1 MSGCEYYQELI
12 SRMLD
17 EDISR
22 DERAALAE
30 HLGTC
35 RECAAM
41 YQAFSALSDTISS
54 GMVDPPEE
62 LTDNIMA
69 ELRRSEIRRKNRRM
83 PRQMKNLI
91 AAAACAAVV
100 IAAVGGV
107 AIVGSHR
114 NETAVYE
121 SRTSRISSGN
131 ISTAGKENAS
141 VEAPAPATEAP
152 AAAQSVP
159 DTSAAAAAPAQIP
172 DSENFGYVPDRSGTA
187 ASTVAPAQ
195 TPASRPQ
202 FTPAPG
208 TVATPVPT
216 AAPTPVPTPVPTV
229 APTPVPTVAPTPVP
243 TVAPT
248 PVPTAAPTPVP
259 TVEPTPVPTVEP
271 TAEPA
276 GNLLQSAAPG
286 VTGEAPADEPASG
299 ADFGTEAPAVG
310 EAPLGAAAAPGTAPD
325 ELVPPEGGSSADD
338 IVRRIDLR
346 AIDTDELVKA
356 LLTPDDDEQE
366 PAEDAQTQDAQAETA
381 PAEAA
386 PSAEPTAMP
395 DSAAAKE
402 AAEKIVTAP
411 APLDEHLKA
420 LLPEGIV
427 PDRIDVIS
435 YTATGTDDVD
445 KETELLVCICGDSV
459 LVIARDENGLP
470 VSTMPELTAEQYA
483 ALIAPYITAAEDAC
497 MQQAES

>member
-100 IAAVGGV
+100 IAAVGGA
-107 AIVGSHR
+107 AIVGNHR

-131 ISTAGKENAS
+131 ISTAGEENAS

-159 DTSAAAAAPAQIP
+159 DTAAAAAAPAQIP

-187 ASTVAPAQ
+187 ASTAAPVQ

-216 AAPTPVPTPVPTV
+216 A
-229 APTPVPTVAPTPVP
+229 
-243 TVAPT
+243 APT

-276 GNLLQSAAPG
+276 GDLLQSAAPG

-366 PAEDAQTQDAQAETA
+366 PAEDAQTQDAQAETD

-402 AAEKIVTAP
+402 AAKKIVTAP

-420 LLPEGIV
+420 LLPEGIA

-435 YTATGTDDVD
+435 YTATGIDDVD
-445 KETELLVCICGDSV
+445 KETELLVCICGDGV

>member
-100 IAAVGGV
+100 IAAVGGA
-107 AIVGSHR
+107 AIVGNHR

-159 DTSAAAAAPAQIP
+159 DMAAAAAAPAQIP

-187 ASTVAPAQ
+187 ASTAAPVQ

-202 FTPAPG
+202 FTP
-208 TVATPVPT
+208 
-216 AAPTPVPTPVPTV
+216 
-229 APTPVPTVAPTPVP
+229 
-243 TVAPT
+243 
-248 PVPTAAPTPVP
+248 
-259 TVEPTPVPTVEP
+259 
-271 TAEPA
+271 
-276 GNLLQSAAPG
+276 APG

-310 EAPLGAAAAPGTAPD
+310 EAPLGAAAAPDTAPD

-420 LLPEGIV
+420 LLPEGIA

-435 YTATGTDDVD
+435 YTATGIDDVD
-445 KETELLVCICGDSV
+445 KETELLVCICGDGV

-470 VSTMPELTAEQYA
+470 VSAMPELTAEQYA
-483 ALIAPYITAAEDAC
+483 ALIAPYITAAEDVC

>member
-54 GMVDPPEE
+54 GMIDPPEE

-100 IAAVGGV
+100 IAAVGGA

-131 ISTAGKENAS
+131 ISTAGEENAS

-159 DTSAAAAAPAQIP
+159 DMAAAAAAPAQIP
-172 DSENFGYVPDRSGTA
+172 DSENFGYVPDSSGTA
-187 ASTVAPAQ
+187 ASTAAPVQ

-216 AAPTPVPTPVPTV
+216 SAPTPV
-229 APTPVPTVAPTPVP
+229 PTPVP

-276 GNLLQSAAPG
+276 GDLLQSAAPG

-420 LLPEGIV
+420 LLPEGIA

-445 KETELLVCICGDSV
+445 RETELLVCICGDSV

-470 VSTMPELTAEQYA
+470 VSAMPELTAEQYA

>member
-83 PRQMKNLI
+83 PRQMKSFI

-131 ISTAGKENAS
+131 ISTAGEENAS

-159 DTSAAAAAPAQIP
+159 DTAAAAAAPAQIP

-187 ASTVAPAQ
+187 ESTAAPAQ

-243 TVAPT
+243 T
-248 PVPTAAPTPVP
+248 AAPTPVP

-276 GNLLQSAAPG
+276 GDLLQSAAPG

-325 ELVPPEGGSSADD
+325 ELIPPEGDSSADD

-356 LLTPDDDEQE
+356 LLTPDGDEQE
-366 PAEDAQTQDAQAETA
+366 SAEDAQTQDAQAETA

-386 PSAEPTAMP
+386 PSAEPTAVP

-420 LLPEGIV
+420 LLPEGIA

-435 YTATGTDDVD
+435 YTIADAGDVD
-445 KETELLVCICGDSV
+445 KETELLICICGDSV
-459 LVIARDENGLP
+459 LVLARDENGLP
-470 VSTMPELTAEQYA
+470 VSAMPELTAEQYA

>member
-100 IAAVGGV
+100 IAAVGGA

-131 ISTAGKENAS
+131 ISTAGEENAS

-159 DTSAAAAAPAQIP
+159 DTAAAAAAPAQIP
-172 DSENFGYVPDRSGTA
+172 DSENFGYVPDSSGTA
-187 ASTVAPAQ
+187 ASTAAPVQ

-229 APTPVPTVAPTPVP
+229 APTPVPT
-243 TVAPT
+243 
-248 PVPTAAPTPVP
+248 AAPTPVP

-276 GNLLQSAAPG
+276 GDLLQSAAPG

-299 ADFGTEAPAVG
+299 ADFGTETPAVG
-310 EAPLGAAAAPGTAPD
+310 EAPLGAAAAPDTAPD

-381 PAEAA
+381 PAEAT

-420 LLPEGIV
+420 LLPEGIA

-445 KETELLVCICGDSV
+445 KETELLVCICGDGV

-483 ALIAPYITAAEDAC
+483 ALIAPYITAAEDAY

>member
-100 IAAVGGV
+100 IAAVGGA

-131 ISTAGKENAS
+131 ISTAGEENAS

-159 DTSAAAAAPAQIP
+159 DMAAAAAAPAQIP
-172 DSENFGYVPDRSGTA
+172 DSENFGYVPDSSGTA
-187 ASTVAPAQ
+187 ASTAAPVQ

-229 APTPVPTVAPTPVP
+229 APTPVPT
-243 TVAPT
+243 
-248 PVPTAAPTPVP
+248 AAPTPVP

-276 GNLLQSAAPG
+276 GDLLQSAAPG
-286 VTGEAPADEPASG
+286 VTGEAPADEHASG

-420 LLPEGIV
+420 FLPEGIA

-445 KETELLVCICGDSV
+445 KETELLVCICGDGV

-470 VSTMPELTAEQYA
+470 VSAMPELTAEQYA

>member
-100 IAAVGGV
+100 LAAVGGA

-131 ISTAGKENAS
+131 ISTAGEENAS

-152 AAAQSVP
+152 AAVQSVP
-159 DTSAAAAAPAQIP
+159 DTAAAAAAPAQIP

-187 ASTVAPAQ
+187 ASTAAPAQ

-229 APTPVPTVAPTPVP
+229 APTPVPTA
-243 TVAPT
+243 APT
-248 PVPTAAPTPVP
+248 PVPTAAPTPAP

-276 GNLLQSAAPG
+276 GDLLQSAAPG
-286 VTGEAPADEPASG
+286 VSTEAPADEPASG

-325 ELVPPEGGSSADD
+325 ELVPPEGDSSADD

-356 LLTPDDDEQE
+356 LLTPDGDEQE
-366 PAEDAQTQDAQAETA
+366 SAEDAQTQDAQAETA

-420 LLPEGIV
+420 LLPEGIA

-435 YTATGTDDVD
+435 YTVADAGDVD

-459 LVIARDENGLP
+459 LVLACDENGLP
-470 VSTMPELTAEQYA
+470 VSAMPELTAEQYA

>member
-100 IAAVGGV
+100 IAAVGGA

-131 ISTAGKENAS
+131 ISTAGEENAS

-159 DTSAAAAAPAQIP
+159 DMAAAAAAPAQIP
-172 DSENFGYVPDRSGTA
+172 DSENFGYVPDSSGTA
-187 ASTVAPAQ
+187 ASTAAPVQ

-216 AAPTPVPTPVPTV
+216 SAPTPV
-229 APTPVPTVAPTPVP
+229 PTPVP

-276 GNLLQSAAPG
+276 GDLLQSAAPG

-420 LLPEGIV
+420 LLPEGIA

-445 KETELLVCICGDSV
+445 KETELLVCICGDGV

-470 VSTMPELTAEQYA
+470 VSAMPELTAEQYA

>member
-69 ELRRSEIRRKNRRM
+69 ELRRSEIRRNNRRM

-100 IAAVGGV
+100 IAAVGGA
-107 AIVGSHR
+107 AIVGNHR

-131 ISTAGKENAS
+131 ISTAGEENAS

-159 DTSAAAAAPAQIP
+159 DTAAAAAAPAQIP
-172 DSENFGYVPDRSGTA
+172 DSENFGYVPDSSGTA
-187 ASTVAPAQ
+187 ASTAVPVQ

-216 AAPTPVPTPVPTV
+216 SAPTPV
-229 APTPVPTVAPTPVP
+229 PTPVP

-259 TVEPTPVPTVEP
+259 TVEPTPVPAVEP
-271 TAEPA
+271 TAEPV
-276 GNLLQSAAPG
+276 GDLLQSAAPG

-366 PAEDAQTQDAQAETA
+366 PTEDAQTQDAQAETA

-420 LLPEGIV
+420 LLPEGIA

-435 YTATGTDDVD
+435 YTATGIDDVD
-445 KETELLVCICGDSV
+445 KETELLVCICGDGV

-470 VSTMPELTAEQYA
+470 VSAMPELTAEQYA

>member
-100 IAAVGGV
+100 IAAVGGA
-107 AIVGSHR
+107 AIVGNHR

-131 ISTAGKENAS
+131 ISTAGEENAS

-159 DTSAAAAAPAQIP
+159 DMAAAAAAPAQIP
-172 DSENFGYVPDRSGTA
+172 DSENFGYVPDSSGTA
-187 ASTVAPAQ
+187 ASTAAPVQ

-216 AAPTPVPTPVPTV
+216 SAPTPV
-229 APTPVPTVAPTPVP
+229 PTPVP

-276 GNLLQSAAPG
+276 GDLLQSAAPG

-411 APLDEHLKA
+411 APLDEHLKT
-420 LLPEGIV
+420 LLPEGIA

-435 YTATGTDDVD
+435 YTATGIDDVD
-445 KETELLVCICGDSV
+445 KETELLVCICGDGV

-470 VSTMPELTAEQYA
+470 VSAMPELTAEQYA
-483 ALIAPYITAAEDAC
+483 ALIAPYIMAAEDAC

>member
-91 AAAACAAVV
+91 AAVACAAVV
-100 IAAVGGV
+100 IAAVGGA
-107 AIVGSHR
+107 AIVGNHR

-131 ISTAGKENAS
+131 ISTAGEENAS

-159 DTSAAAAAPAQIP
+159 GTAAAAAAPAQIP
-172 DSENFGYVPDRSGTA
+172 DSENFGYVPDSSGTA
-187 ASTVAPAQ
+187 ASTAAPVQ

-216 AAPTPVPTPVPTV
+216 SAPTPV
-229 APTPVPTVAPTPVP
+229 PTPVP

-276 GNLLQSAAPG
+276 GDLLQSAAPG

-420 LLPEGIV
+420 LLPEGIA

-470 VSTMPELTAEQYA
+470 VSAMPELTAEQYA
-483 ALIAPYITAAEDAC
+483 ALIAPYIMAAEDAC

>member
-100 IAAVGGV
+100 IAAVGGA

-131 ISTAGKENAS
+131 ISTAGEENAS

-159 DTSAAAAAPAQIP
+159 DMAAAAAAPAQIP

-187 ASTVAPAQ
+187 ASTAAPAQ

-216 AAPTPVPTPVPTV
+216 SAPTPVPTPVPT
-229 APTPVPTVAPTPVP
+229 A
-243 TVAPT
+243 APT

-276 GNLLQSAAPG
+276 GDLLQSAAPG

-325 ELVPPEGGSSADD
+325 ELVPPEGGSNADD

-411 APLDEHLKA
+411 APLDEHLKT
-420 LLPEGIV
+420 LLPEGIA

-435 YTATGTDDVD
+435 YTATGIDDVD
-445 KETELLVCICGDSV
+445 KETELLVCICGDGV

-470 VSTMPELTAEQYA
+470 VSAMPELTAEQYA

>member
-100 IAAVGGV
+100 IAAVGGA
-107 AIVGSHR
+107 AIVGNHR

-131 ISTAGKENAS
+131 ISTAGEENAS

-159 DTSAAAAAPAQIP
+159 DTAAAAAAPAQIP
-172 DSENFGYVPDRSGTA
+172 DSENFGYVPDSSGTA
-187 ASTVAPAQ
+187 ASTAAPVQ

-216 AAPTPVPTPVPTV
+216 SAPTPVPTPVPTV
-229 APTPVPTVAPTPVP
+229 APTPVPTAV
-243 TVAPT
+243 
-248 PVPTAAPTPVP
+248 PTPVP

-276 GNLLQSAAPG
+276 GDLLQSAAPG

-420 LLPEGIV
+420 LLPDGIA

-445 KETELLVCICGDSV
+445 RETELLVCICGDGV

-470 VSTMPELTAEQYA
+470 VSAMPEFTAEQYA

>member
-100 IAAVGGV
+100 IAAVGGA

-159 DTSAAAAAPAQIP
+159 DMAAAAAAPAQIP

-187 ASTVAPAQ
+187 ASTATPAQ

-216 AAPTPVPTPVPTV
+216 AAPTPVPT
-229 APTPVPTVAPTPVP
+229 
-243 TVAPT
+243 
-248 PVPTAAPTPVP
+248 AAPTPVP

-276 GNLLQSAAPG
+276 GDLLQSAAPG

-310 EAPLGAAAAPGTAPD
+310 EAPLGAAAAPDTAPD

-420 LLPEGIV
+420 LLPEGIA

-435 YTATGTDDVD
+435 YTATGIDDVD
-445 KETELLVCICGDSV
+445 KETELLVCICGDGV

-470 VSTMPELTAEQYA
+470 VSAMPELTAEQYA

>member
-100 IAAVGGV
+100 IAAVGGA

-159 DTSAAAAAPAQIP
+159 DMAAAAAAPAQIP

-187 ASTVAPAQ
+187 ASTAAPAQ

-216 AAPTPVPTPVPTV
+216 SAPTPV
-229 APTPVPTVAPTPVP
+229 PTPVP

-276 GNLLQSAAPG
+276 GDLLQSAAPG

-411 APLDEHLKA
+411 APLDEHLKT
-420 LLPEGIV
+420 LLPEGIA

-435 YTATGTDDVD
+435 YTATGIDDVD
-445 KETELLVCICGDSV
+445 KETELLVCICGDGV

-470 VSTMPELTAEQYA
+470 VSAMPELTAEQYA

>member
-100 IAAVGGV
+100 IAAVGGA

-159 DTSAAAAAPAQIP
+159 DMAAAAAAPAQIP

-187 ASTVAPAQ
+187 ASTAAPVQ

-216 AAPTPVPTPVPTV
+216 AAPTPVPTPVPT
-229 APTPVPTVAPTPVP
+229 A
-243 TVAPT
+243 APT

-276 GNLLQSAAPG
+276 GDLLQSAAPG
-286 VTGEAPADEPASG
+286 VTGEVPADEPASG

-420 LLPEGIV
+420 LLPEGIA

-435 YTATGTDDVD
+435 YTATGIDDVD
-445 KETELLVCICGDSV
+445 KETELLVCICGDGV
-459 LVIARDENGLP
+459 LVLARDENGLP

-483 ALIAPYITAAEDAC
+483 ALIAPYITAAEDVC

>member
-1 MSGCEYYQELI
+1 M
-12 SRMLD
+12 
-17 EDISR
+17 
-22 DERAALAE
+22 
-30 HLGTC
+30 
-35 RECAAM
+35 
-41 YQAFSALSDTISS
+41 
-54 GMVDPPEE
+54 
-62 LTDNIMA
+62 
-69 ELRRSEIRRKNRRM
+69 
-83 PRQMKNLI
+83 
-91 AAAACAAVV
+91 
-100 IAAVGGV
+100 
-107 AIVGSHR
+107 
-114 NETAVYE
+114 
-121 SRTSRISSGN
+121 
-131 ISTAGKENAS
+131 
-141 VEAPAPATEAP
+141 
-152 AAAQSVP
+152 
-159 DTSAAAAAPAQIP
+159 P
-172 DSENFGYVPDRSGTA
+172 DSSGTA
-187 ASTVAPAQ
+187 ASTAAPVQ

-216 AAPTPVPTPVPTV
+216 SAPTPVPTPVPTV
-229 APTPVPTVAPTPVP
+229 APTPG
-243 TVAPT
+243 
-248 PVPTAAPTPVP
+248 PTAAPTPVP

-276 GNLLQSAAPG
+276 GDLLQSAAPG

-299 ADFGTEAPAVG
+299 ADFGTETPAVG

-381 PAEAA
+381 PSEVA

-420 LLPEGIV
+420 LLPEGIA

-435 YTATGTDDVD
+435 YTATGIDDVD
-445 KETELLVCICGDSV
+445 KETELLVCICGDGV

-470 VSTMPELTAEQYA
+470 VSAMPELTAEQYA
-483 ALIAPYITAAEDAC
+483 ALIAPYIMAAEDAC
-497 MQQAES
+497 MQQTES

>member
-100 IAAVGGV
+100 IAAVGGA
-107 AIVGSHR
+107 AIVGNHR

-131 ISTAGKENAS
+131 ISTAGEENAS

-159 DTSAAAAAPAQIP
+159 DMAAAAAAPAQIP

-187 ASTVAPAQ
+187 ASTAAPAQ

-229 APTPVPTVAPTPVP
+229 APTPVPT
-243 TVAPT
+243 
-248 PVPTAAPTPVP
+248 AAPTPVP

-276 GNLLQSAAPG
+276 GDLLQSAAPG

-356 LLTPDDDEQE
+356 LLTPDDDKQE

-420 LLPEGIV
+420 LLPEGIA

-445 KETELLVCICGDSV
+445 KETELLVCICGDGV

>member
-100 IAAVGGV
+100 IAAVGGA
-107 AIVGSHR
+107 AIVGNHR

-141 VEAPAPATEAP
+141 VEAPVPATEAP

-159 DTSAAAAAPAQIP
+159 DMAAAAAAPAQIP

-187 ASTVAPAQ
+187 ASTAAPAQ

-229 APTPVPTVAPTPVP
+229 APTPVPTA
-243 TVAPT
+243 APT
-248 PVPTAAPTPVP
+248 PVPTA
-259 TVEPTPVPTVEP
+259 EPTPVPTVEP

-276 GNLLQSAAPG
+276 GDLLQSAAPG

-420 LLPEGIV
+420 LLPERIA

-435 YTATGTDDVD
+435 YTATGIDDVD
-445 KETELLVCICGDSV
+445 KETELLVCICGDGV

-470 VSTMPELTAEQYA
+470 VSAMPELTAEQYA
-483 ALIAPYITAAEDAC
+483 ALIAPYITAAEDAY

>member
-100 IAAVGGV
+100 IAAVGGA
-107 AIVGSHR
+107 AIVGNHR

-159 DTSAAAAAPAQIP
+159 DMAAAAAAPAQIP

-187 ASTVAPAQ
+187 ASTAAPAQ

-229 APTPVPTVAPTPVP
+229 APTPVPT
-243 TVAPT
+243 
-248 PVPTAAPTPVP
+248 AAPTPVP

-276 GNLLQSAAPG
+276 GDLLQSAAPG

-420 LLPEGIV
+420 LLPEGIA

-435 YTATGTDDVD
+435 YTATGIDDVD

-497 MQQAES
+497 MRQAES

>member
-131 ISTAGKENAS
+131 ISTAGEENAS

-159 DTSAAAAAPAQIP
+159 DMAAAAAAPAQIP
-172 DSENFGYVPDRSGTA
+172 DSENFGYVPDSSGTA
-187 ASTVAPAQ
+187 ASTAAPVQ

-216 AAPTPVPTPVPTV
+216 SAPTPV
-229 APTPVPTVAPTPVP
+229 PTPVP

-259 TVEPTPVPTVEP
+259 TVEPTPVPSVEP

-420 LLPEGIV
+420 LLPEGIA

-435 YTATGTDDVD
+435 YTATGIDDVD
-445 KETELLVCICGDSV
+445 KETKLLVCICGDGV
-459 LVIARDENGLP
+459 LVLARDENGLP
-470 VSTMPELTAEQYA
+470 VSAMPELTAEQYA

>member
-100 IAAVGGV
+100 IAAVGGA
-107 AIVGSHR
+107 AIVGNHR

-159 DTSAAAAAPAQIP
+159 DMAAAAAAPAQIP

-187 ASTVAPAQ
+187 ASTAAPAQ

-216 AAPTPVPTPVPTV
+216 SAPTPV
-229 APTPVPTVAPTPVP
+229 PTPVP

-299 ADFGTEAPAVG
+299 A
-310 EAPLGAAAAPGTAPD
+310 AAAPDTAPD

-445 KETELLVCICGDSV
+445 KETELLVCICGDGV

-470 VSTMPELTAEQYA
+470 VSAMPELTAEQYA
-483 ALIAPYITAAEDAC
+483 ALIAPYITAAEDVC

>member
-100 IAAVGGV
+100 IAAVGGA
-107 AIVGSHR
+107 AIVGNHR

-131 ISTAGKENAS
+131 ISTAGEENAS

-159 DTSAAAAAPAQIP
+159 DMAAAAAAPAQIP
-172 DSENFGYVPDRSGTA
+172 DSENFGYVPDSSGTA
-187 ASTVAPAQ
+187 ASTAAPVQ

-216 AAPTPVPTPVPTV
+216 SAPTPV
-229 APTPVPTVAPTPVP
+229 PTPVP

-276 GNLLQSAAPG
+276 GDLLQSAAPG

-420 LLPEGIV
+420 LLPEGIA

-445 KETELLVCICGDSV
+445 KETELLVCICGDGV
-459 LVIARDENGLP
+459 LVLARDENGLP
-470 VSTMPELTAEQYA
+470 VSAMPELTAEQYA

>member
-41 YQAFSALSDTISS
+41 YQAFSTLSDTISS

-100 IAAVGGV
+100 IAAVGGA

-131 ISTAGKENAS
+131 ISTAGEENAS

-159 DTSAAAAAPAQIP
+159 DMAAAAAAPAQIP
-172 DSENFGYVPDRSGTA
+172 DSENFGYVPDSSGTA
-187 ASTVAPAQ
+187 ASTAAPAQ

-216 AAPTPVPTPVPTV
+216 SAPTPV
-229 APTPVPTVAPTPVP
+229 PTPVP

-276 GNLLQSAAPG
+276 GDLLQSAAPG
-286 VTGEAPADEPASG
+286 VTVEAPADESASG

-420 LLPEGIV
+420 LLPEGIA

-470 VSTMPELTAEQYA
+470 VSAMPELTAEQYA

>member
-100 IAAVGGV
+100 IAAVGGA

-159 DTSAAAAAPAQIP
+159 DMAAAAAAPAQIP

-187 ASTVAPAQ
+187 ASTAAPVQ

-229 APTPVPTVAPTPVP
+229 APTPVPT
-243 TVAPT
+243 
-248 PVPTAAPTPVP
+248 AAPTPVP

-276 GNLLQSAAPG
+276 GDLLQSAAPG

-366 PAEDAQTQDAQAETA
+366 PAEDAQTQDAQAETD

-420 LLPEGIV
+420 LLPEGIA

-435 YTATGTDDVD
+435 YTATGIDDVD
-445 KETELLVCICGDSV
+445 KETELLVCICGDGV

-470 VSTMPELTAEQYA
+470 VSAMPELTAEQYA

>member
-100 IAAVGGV
+100 IAAVGGA
-107 AIVGSHR
+107 AIVGNHR

-131 ISTAGKENAS
+131 ISTAGEENAS

-159 DTSAAAAAPAQIP
+159 DMAAAAAAPAQIP

-187 ASTVAPAQ
+187 ASTAAPVQ

-216 AAPTPVPTPVPTV
+216 SAPTPV
-229 APTPVPTVAPTPVP
+229 PTPVP

-420 LLPEGIV
+420 ILPEGIA

-435 YTATGTDDVD
+435 YTATGIDDVD
-445 KETELLVCICGDSV
+445 KETELLVCICGDGV
-459 LVIARDENGLP
+459 LVISRDENGLP

>member
-100 IAAVGGV
+100 IAAVGGA
-107 AIVGSHR
+107 AIVGNHR

-131 ISTAGKENAS
+131 ISTAGEENAS

-159 DTSAAAAAPAQIP
+159 DMAAAAAAPAQIP
-172 DSENFGYVPDRSGTA
+172 DSENFGYVPDSSGTA
-187 ASTVAPAQ
+187 ASTAAPVQ

-216 AAPTPVPTPVPTV
+216 SAPTPV
-229 APTPVPTVAPTPVP
+229 PTPVP

-276 GNLLQSAAPG
+276 GDLLQSAAPG

-420 LLPEGIV
+420 LLPEGIA

-445 KETELLVCICGDSV
+445 KETELLVCICGDGV

-470 VSTMPELTAEQYA
+470 VSAMPELTAEQYA

>member
-100 IAAVGGV
+100 IAAVGGA
-107 AIVGSHR
+107 AIVGNHR

-131 ISTAGKENAS
+131 ISTAGEENAS

-159 DTSAAAAAPAQIP
+159 DTAAAAAAPAQIP

-187 ASTVAPAQ
+187 ASTAAPVQ

-216 AAPTPVPTPVPTV
+216 A
-229 APTPVPTVAPTPVP
+229 
-243 TVAPT
+243 APT

-276 GNLLQSAAPG
+276 GDLLQSAAPG

-366 PAEDAQTQDAQAETA
+366 PAEDAQTQDAQAETD

-402 AAEKIVTAP
+402 AAKKIVTAP

-420 LLPEGIV
+420 LLPEGIA

-435 YTATGTDDVD
+435 YTATGIDDVD
-445 KETELLVCICGDSV
+445 KETELLVCICGDGV

-483 ALIAPYITAAEDAC
+483 ALIAPYITAAEDAY

>member
-100 IAAVGGV
+100 IAAVGGA

-131 ISTAGKENAS
+131 ISTAGEENAS

-159 DTSAAAAAPAQIP
+159 GTAAAAAAPAQIP
-172 DSENFGYVPDRSGTA
+172 DSENFGYVPDSSGTA
-187 ASTVAPAQ
+187 ASTAAPVQ

-216 AAPTPVPTPVPTV
+216 SAPTPV
-229 APTPVPTVAPTPVP
+229 PTPVP

-259 TVEPTPVPTVEP
+259 TVEPTPVPAVEP

-286 VTGEAPADEPASG
+286 VTGETPADEPASG

-420 LLPEGIV
+420 LLPEGIA

-445 KETELLVCICGDSV
+445 RETELLVCICGDGV
-459 LVIARDENGLP
+459 LVLARDENGLP
-470 VSTMPELTAEQYA
+470 VSAMPELTAEQYA
-483 ALIAPYITAAEDAC
+483 ALIAPYIMAAEDAC

>member
-100 IAAVGGV
+100 IAAVGGA

-131 ISTAGKENAS
+131 ISTAGEENAS

-159 DTSAAAAAPAQIP
+159 GTAAAAAAPAQIP

-187 ASTVAPAQ
+187 ASTAAPVQ

-216 AAPTPVPTPVPTV
+216 SAPTPVPTPVPTV
-229 APTPVPTVAPTPVP
+229 APTPVPTAV
-243 TVAPT
+243 
-248 PVPTAAPTPVP
+248 PTPVP

-286 VTGEAPADEPASG
+286 VTGEAPADEHASG

-420 LLPEGIV
+420 LLPEGIA

-470 VSTMPELTAEQYA
+470 VSAMPELTAEQYA

>member
-62 LTDNIMA
+62 LMDNIMA

-100 IAAVGGV
+100 IAAVGGA

-131 ISTAGKENAS
+131 ISTAGEENAS

-159 DTSAAAAAPAQIP
+159 DTAAAAAAPAQIP
-172 DSENFGYVPDRSGTA
+172 DSENFGYVPDSSGTA
-187 ASTVAPAQ
+187 ASTAAPAQ
-195 TPASRPQ
+195 TPAGRPQ

-216 AAPTPVPTPVPTV
+216 SAPTPVPTPVPTV
-229 APTPVPTVAPTPVP
+229 APTPVPTAT
-243 TVAPT
+243 
-248 PVPTAAPTPVP
+248 PTPVP

-276 GNLLQSAAPG
+276 GDLLQSAAPG

-366 PAEDAQTQDAQAETA
+366 PAEDAQTQDAQTQDAQAETA

-420 LLPEGIV
+420 LLPEGIA

-435 YTATGTDDVD
+435 YTATGIDDVD

-459 LVIARDENGLP
+459 LVLARDENGLP
-470 VSTMPELTAEQYA
+470 VSAMPELTAEQYA

>member
-131 ISTAGKENAS
+131 ISTAGEENAS

-159 DTSAAAAAPAQIP
+159 DMAAAAAAPAQIP
-172 DSENFGYVPDRSGTA
+172 DSENFGYVPDSSGTA
-187 ASTVAPAQ
+187 ASTAAPVQ

-229 APTPVPTVAPTPVP
+229 APTPVPT
-243 TVAPT
+243 
-248 PVPTAAPTPVP
+248 AAPTPVP

-276 GNLLQSAAPG
+276 GDLLQSAAPG

-420 LLPEGIV
+420 LLPERIA

-435 YTATGTDDVD
+435 YTATGIDDVD
-445 KETELLVCICGDSV
+445 KETELLVCICGDGV

>member
-100 IAAVGGV
+100 IAAVGGA
-107 AIVGSHR
+107 AIVGNHR

-131 ISTAGKENAS
+131 ISTAGEENAS

-159 DTSAAAAAPAQIP
+159 DMAAAAAAPAQIP
-172 DSENFGYVPDRSGTA
+172 DSENFGYVPDSSGTA
-187 ASTVAPAQ
+187 ASTAAPVQ

-216 AAPTPVPTPVPTV
+216 SAPTPV
-229 APTPVPTVAPTPVP
+229 PTPVP

-276 GNLLQSAAPG
+276 GDLLQSAAPG

-411 APLDEHLKA
+411 APLDEHLKT
-420 LLPEGIV
+420 LLPEGIA

-435 YTATGTDDVD
+435 YTATGIDDVD
-445 KETELLVCICGDSV
+445 KETELLVCICGDGV

-470 VSTMPELTAEQYA
+470 VSAMPELTAEQYA

>member
-100 IAAVGGV
+100 IAAVGGA
-107 AIVGSHR
+107 AIVGNHR

-131 ISTAGKENAS
+131 ISTAGEENAS

-159 DTSAAAAAPAQIP
+159 DMAAAAAAPAQIP

-187 ASTVAPAQ
+187 ASTAAPAQ

-229 APTPVPTVAPTPVP
+229 APTPVPT
-243 TVAPT
+243 
-248 PVPTAAPTPVP
+248 AAPTPVP

-276 GNLLQSAAPG
+276 GDLLQSAAPG

-420 LLPEGIV
+420 LLPEGIA

-445 KETELLVCICGDSV
+445 KETELLVCICGDGV
-459 LVIARDENGLP
+459 LVLARDENGLP
-470 VSTMPELTAEQYA
+470 VSAMPELTAEQYA